1 MDDETV
7 EFLIG
12 LENEMT
18 KKDIATNIKPVADTM
33 EFVLNANPLLFERLL
48 ISYSNELPYLVM
60 ALLVE
65 RQQLRDLKD
74 LKEQQ

>member
-18 KKDIATNIKPVADTM
+18 KKDIATNIKSVADTM

-48 ISYSNELPYLVM
+48 ISYSNELPYLIM

-65 RQQLRDLKD
+65 RQQLRELR
-74 LKEQQ
+74 EQQ